1 VKNRWD
7 VRCVLLGLG
16 ILFTVCI
23 VLAQAPGQEKPTP
36 KSGDDNPPVV
46 ASPAAVRISR
56 QDPAAVKRGGAI
68 FAAGCASCHGAAA
81 KGTDRGADLVGSKLV
96 EDDEAGNLIGP
107 VLRTGH
113 PKGMAKPDLT
123 DAQISDLVAWLRAQI
138 YGAAFRQTYTFLNV
152 LVGDPKKGMV
162 YFSQKCA
169 GCHSA
174 TGDMAGIGAK
184 YDPPALQ
191 LFWLTGGGGGRAG
204 RSGTFASNGS
214 MTLDTSPPHITK
226 STTTITVTLASGQT
240 YTGIPLSVTDF
251 NVAFKDMSGV
261 YHSYSRDGEFPK
273 VETHNPLQVHSDMVK
288 TLQDDDMR
296 NMTAYLVTL
305 K

>member
-1 VKNRWD
+1 MKNRWD
-7 VRCVLLGLG
+7 VRCVVPGLG

-23 VLAQAPGQEKPTP
+23 VLAQARGQENPAQKTAE
-36 KSGDDNPPVV
+36 NPPVV

-56 QDPAAVKRGGAI
+56 EDPAAVKRGGAI

-81 KGTDRGADLVGSKLV
+81 KGTEHGPDLIGSKLV

-123 DAQISDLVAWLRAQI
+123 DSQISDLVAWLRAQV

-152 LVGDPKKGMV
+152 LVGDPKKGLV
-162 YFSQKCA
+162 YFNQKCA

-174 TGDMAGIGAK
+174 TGDLAGIGAK
-184 YDPPALQ
+184 YDAPALQ
-191 LFWLTGGGGGRAG
+191 LLWITGGGGRGRRHG
-204 RSGTFASNGS
+204 RFASNGS
-214 MTLDTSPPHITK
+214 MTADTSPPHITK

-251 NVAFKDMSGV
+251 NVSFKDMSGV
-261 YHSYSRDGEFPK
+261 YHSYARDGGFPK
-273 VETHNPLQVHSDMVK
+273 VETHNPLQVHLDMLK
-288 TLQDDDMR
+288 TLQDDDMH
-296 NMTAYLVTL
+296 NVTAYLVTL